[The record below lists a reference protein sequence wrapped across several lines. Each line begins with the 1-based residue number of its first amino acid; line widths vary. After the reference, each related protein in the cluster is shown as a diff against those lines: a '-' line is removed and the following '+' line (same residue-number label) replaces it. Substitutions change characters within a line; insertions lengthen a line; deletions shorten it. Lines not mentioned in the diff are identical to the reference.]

1 MRVILVDDHQLIRDG
16 LARSLHDRGH
26 EVVGQAHSL
35 SSARLVLATTTSDL
49 AIIDLS
55 LPDGSGLELIS
66 QQIPFLV
73 LTLGEDADS
82 LRAAYEKGAYAYVRK
97 SAPVSELMKVIARI
111 EAGERPFHRPTPRQD
126 NSGLSD
132 RELEVLRVLANGW
145 STREIAS
152 HLFLSEST
160 VKTHLAA
167 INRKLSVNSRTMAI
181 AQSRSLGL
189 IE

>member
-16 LARSLHDRGH
+16 LAQSLHDHGH
-26 EVVGQAHSL
+26 QVVGQAHSL
-35 SSARLVLATTTSDL
+35 ASARLLLATTTSDL

-66 QQIPFLV
+66 DQIPFLV
-73 LTLGEDADS
+73 LTLGEGSDS
-82 LRAAYEKGAYAYVRK
+82 LRTAYEKGAHAYVRK
-97 SAPVSELMKVIARI
+97 SAPVSELMQVIVRI
-111 EAGERPFHRPTPRQD
+111 EAGERPFNRPAPMRND
-126 NSGLSD
+126 SGLSD
-132 RELEVLRVLANGW
+132 RELEVLRVLASGW

-160 VKTHLAA
+160 VKSHLAA

-181 AQSRSLGL
+181 AQARSRGL